1 MELADNWLGL
11 KRIELNVYTDNAA
24 GVHLYEKYGFVIEG
38 TARRFAVQGGDW
50 VDAHYM
56 ARLHD

>member
-11 KRIELNVYTDNAA
+11 KCIELNVYTDNAA
-24 GVHLYEKYGFVIEG
+24 GVHLYQKFGFVIEG
-38 TARRFAVQGGDW
+38 TARRFAVRGGDW